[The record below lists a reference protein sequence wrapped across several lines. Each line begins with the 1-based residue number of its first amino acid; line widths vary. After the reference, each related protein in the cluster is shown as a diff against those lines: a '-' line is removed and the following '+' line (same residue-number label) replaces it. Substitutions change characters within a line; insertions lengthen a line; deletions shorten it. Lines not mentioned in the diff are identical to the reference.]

1 MFRFQSTVK
10 HSLWIAGL
18 LLVAQA
24 ISLAAEPLRDDLG
37 AADRQR
43 VVAVTAPT
51 DDFSR
56 PEAFEA
62 MSGGAGT
69 LTRAAAER
77 AFSHAS
83 SQMAFAR
90 REDFHLG
97 EALFSKLWVSAPAS
111 TQASD
116 GLGPLFNAR
125 ACASCHLR
133 NGRGLP
139 PDGYG
144 DEATL
149 ILKLYGRYDFSDAGT
164 GEMAVQVATPD
175 PVYGQQ
181 LQTRAVQ
188 GQQAEAVIETTYQE
202 TAFAFADG
210 TMAWLRRPSVHVR
223 SLGFGPLAA
232 DTIVSPRIGPPLHG
246 LGLVERIAAGD
257 LQALADPDDRN
268 GDGIS
273 GRLAR
278 VIDPQSGE
286 PAPGRFGLKAAQAT
300 IRAQAAAAFSSD
312 IGLSTSLFPAHGG
325 DCTGTQTACMK
336 APHGAQ
342 ARLDPH
348 EVPDNVLDLV
358 TFFSGNIA
366 VPARRDV
373 SDPDVLRGKELFYR
387 SGCIACHTP
396 KFVTRR
402 STQSDL
408 NAFQLIWPYS
418 DFLLHD
424 MGPGLADGAGGA
436 GGASELAREWRTA
449 PLWGIGLTKDVSP
462 QAGYL
467 HDGRA
472 RDLVEAILW
481 HGGEALRAR
490 DAFAAMKKTDRDALL
505 RFVRSL

>member
-18 LLVAQA
+18 FLVAQA
-24 ISLAAEPLRDDLG
+24 ISLAAEPLRDDLD

-125 ACASCHLR
+125 ACSSCHLR

-139 PDGYG
+139 PDGHG

-210 TMAWLRRPSVHVR
+210 TMARLRRPSVHVR

-286 PAPGRFGLKAAQAT
+286 PAPGRFGLKAAQPT
-300 IRAQAAAAFSSD
+300 IRAQAAAAFPVTLACPRRFSPPMVV
-312 IGLSTSLFPAHGG
+312 IV
-325 DCTGTQTACMK
+325 QT
-336 APHGAQ
+336 H
-342 ARLDPH
+342 
-348 EVPDNVLDLV
+348 
-358 TFFSGNIA
+358 
-366 VPARRDV
+366 RR
-373 SDPDVLRGKELFYR
+373 
-387 SGCIACHTP
+387 
-396 KFVTRR
+396 
-402 STQSDL
+402 
-408 NAFQLIWPYS
+408 
-418 DFLLHD
+418 
-424 MGPGLADGAGGA
+424 
-436 GGASELAREWRTA
+436 
-449 PLWGIGLTKDVSP
+449 
-462 QAGYL
+462 
-467 HDGRA
+467 RA
-472 RDLVEAILW
+472 
-481 HGGEALRAR
+481 
-490 DAFAAMKKTDRDALL
+490 
-505 RFVRSL
+505 